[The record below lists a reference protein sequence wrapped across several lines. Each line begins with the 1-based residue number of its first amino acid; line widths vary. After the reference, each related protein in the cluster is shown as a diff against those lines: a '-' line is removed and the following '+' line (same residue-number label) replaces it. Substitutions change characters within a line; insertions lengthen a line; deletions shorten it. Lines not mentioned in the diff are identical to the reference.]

1 METIQTRLTAIAKLI
16 AIRQSDLL
24 EAIYYPSETFGVDMI
39 VKELNDLITEQ
50 NHLINIVYSRSTRK

>member
-16 AIRQSDLL
+16 AIRKSDLL